1 MQQPDVKGTGSGNV
15 RLLHWLH
22 PDCKKHTCARCLVS
36 CLAWTYLGLAST
48 GIYISKSSEVDK
60 QIFTTCWLLIV
71 PISALFDPKKQGY
84 GYSTSSAIYS
94 SVRPAHPSSLI
105 KQSPPSL
112 PLRQNPVPA
121 DHQSIHEVAILHSAN
136 PSYWRFQANGTFEVN
151 PPNIKPISRQDKP
164 HQAANAA
171 LRNEKK
177 CDSPDF
183 AHSAYKGFT
192 EPTNFVIQ
200 TCFSFCK
207 EFYVQNGTVLRAL
220 RDLFVHTP

>member
-1 MQQPDVKGTGSGNV
+1 MPGFVFGMDILGVGIYRHLHFKVFGSRQTN
-15 RLLHWLH
+15 LHNL
-22 PDCKKHTCARCLVS
+22 
-36 CLAWTYLGLAST
+36 LASN
-48 GIYISKSSEVDK
+48 SAH
-60 QIFTTCWLLIV
+60 FC
-71 PISALFDPKKQGY
+71 PIWPKKQGY

-105 KQSPPSL
+105 KQTPPSL
-112 PLRQNPVPA
+112 PLRQNPAP

-164 HQAANAA
+164 HQAVNAA

-183 AHSAYKGFT
+183 GPFSIQGFHRANELCHPNLLQLLWRILCSKRNRPPST
-192 EPTNFVIQ
+192 PRFFRT
-200 TCFSFCK
+200 
-207 EFYVQNGTVLRAL
+207 YAL
-220 RDLFVHTP
+220 RHFAWKKAELLGYWLSCN

>member
-15 RLLHWLH
+15 HLLHWLH
-22 PDCKKHTCARCLVS
+22 PDCTKHTCARCLVS

-71 PISALFDPKKQGY
+71 PISALFDPKNKDMDTVLLLQF
-84 GYSTSSAIYS
+84 THQCDQPI
-94 SVRPAHPSSLI
+94 HPLSLNRR
-105 KQSPPSL
+105 L
-112 PLRQNPVPA
+112 PLRQNPAPA

-164 HQAANAA
+164 HQAVNAA

-200 TCFSFCK
+200 TCFSFCE

-220 RDLFVHTP
+220 RDFFVHTP

>member
-1 MQQPDVKGTGSGNV
+1 MPGFVFGMDILGVGIYRHLHFKVFGSRQTN
-15 RLLHWLH
+15 LHNL
-22 PDCKKHTCARCLVS
+22 
-36 CLAWTYLGLAST
+36 LASN
-48 GIYISKSSEVDK
+48 SAH
-60 QIFTTCWLLIV
+60 FC
-71 PISALFDPKKQGY
+71 PIWPKKQGY

-105 KQSPPSL
+105 KQTPPSL
-112 PLRQNPVPA
+112 PLRQNPAP

-164 HQAANAA
+164 HQAVNAA

-200 TCFSFCK
+200 TCFSFCE

-220 RDLFVHTP
+220 RDFFVHTPWGILLEKRLSC